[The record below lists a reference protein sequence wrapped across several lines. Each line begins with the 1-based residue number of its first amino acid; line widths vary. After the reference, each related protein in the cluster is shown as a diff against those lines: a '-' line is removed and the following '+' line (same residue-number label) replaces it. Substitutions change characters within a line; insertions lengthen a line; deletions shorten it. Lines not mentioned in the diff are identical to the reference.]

1 MHMTTWLVI
10 FFGGNYTKT
19 QSTKNRQRQLRR
31 DTSTSKHEDDAS
43 DNNKKCSIIIDNVVV
58 NISCAFLA
66 YNYGHT
72 LGIEQSIKSAVR
84 LLSYREGRM
93 LGNLSAIW

>member
-10 FFGGNYTKT
+10 FLVVTILRHSQPRTDRDNYAEIHQHLSMETML
-19 QSTKNRQRQLRR
+19 QII
-31 DTSTSKHEDDAS
+31 
-43 DNNKKCSIIIDNVVV
+43 KKCSIIIDNVVI